1 MKYYSKRLKNA
12 FYFLAFVSLSI
23 WILIEAKIIIVPIL
37 FSILLALFLN
47 PIVDFIKRRL
57 RRNIPSIFAA
67 YIVAVIPLLVLIFFF
82 VNQARILFSELPS
95 SRDKLQKLLVTVSD
109 WVDHKFGLEEQ
120 TTSNWIGENFITTLD
135 VPVNLIRESLESTTA
150 LAANIVLV
158 AVITY
163 FFLLY
168 KSAFKNYILTQV
180 KPRNRKSAEKL
191 FNNLQGLTKRYLAG
205 QGIVIIILGLLIGS
219 GLWLIG
225 VPYPYFWGFLAGF
238 LEIIPY
244 VGTTIGGLLPFLYML
259 VLADTLWQPFA
270 VIALYILVQQIEGN
284 FISPNVMGPSI
295 KINPLF
301 IILGL
306 FAGGIIWGIAG
317 MILAL
322 PILAISKELLR
333 SFEITRPWS
342 YLMENGLSK
351 KSDIFLEKYDAEKYR
366 FINLLFRDR
375 PDSSDEDSE
384 NKFGS

>member
-1 MKYYSKRLKNA
+1 MNYYSKRLKNS
-12 FYFLAFVSLSI
+12 FFFLAFVSLFI

-47 PIVDFIKRRL
+47 PIVDFFKRRL
-57 RRNIPSIFAA
+57 RRNILSIFTA
-67 YIVAVIPLLVLIFFF
+67 YIVAVIPLVALIFFF

-95 SRDKLQKLLVTVSD
+95 SKDKLQNALVTVTD
-109 WVDHKFGLEEQ
+109 WVDLKFGLDKQ
-120 TTSNWIGENFITTLD
+120 TTSDWIGENFITTLD
-135 VPVNLIRESLESTTA
+135 VPVNLIRESLQSTTT
-150 LAANIVLV
+150 LAANLVLV
-158 AVITY
+158 VVITY

-168 KSAFKNYILTQV
+168 KTAFKNYILTQV
-180 KPRNRKSAEKL
+180 NPRNRKSAEKL

-205 QGIVIIILGLLIGS
+205 QGIVILILGLLIGS

-259 VLADTLWQPFA
+259 VLADTLWQPLA
-270 VIALYILVQQIEGN
+270 VIALYIIIQQIEGN
-284 FISPNVMGPSI
+284 FISPNIMGPSI

-306 FAGGIIWGIAG
+306 FAGGIMWGIAG

-333 SFEITRPWS
+333 SFEITEPWS
-342 YLMENGLSK
+342 YLMENGLSR
-351 KSDIFLEKYDAEKYR
+351 KSDIFLEKFDTKKHRFMDA
-366 FINLLFRDR
+366 LFKDR
-375 PDSSDEDSE
+375 PDSSDENS
-384 NKFGS
+384 GV

>member
-1 MKYYSKRLKNA
+1 MSNYSIRLKNS
-12 FYFLAFVSLSI
+12 FYFLAFVTLST

-47 PIVDFIKRRL
+47 PIVDIFRRRL
-57 RRNIPSIFAA
+57 RWNILSIFTA
-67 YIVAVIPLLVLIFFF
+67 YIIVVIPLLALIFFF
-82 VNQARILFSELPS
+82 VNQARVLFSELPS
-95 SRDKLQKLLVTVSD
+95 SKDKLQNALITVAE
-109 WVDHKFGLEEQ
+109 WVDKKFGLDEQ

-135 VPVNLIRESLESTTA
+135 VPVNLIRESLQSTTT
-150 LAANIVLV
+150 LAANVVLV
-158 AVITY
+158 VVITY
-163 FFLLY
+163 FLLLY
-168 KSAFKNYILTQV
+168 KTAFKNYMLTQV
-180 KPRNRKSAEKL
+180 KPQNRKSAEKL
-191 FNNLQGLTKRYLAG
+191 FSNLQGLTKRYLAG
-205 QGIVIIILGLLIGS
+205 QAIVILILGLLIGS

-259 VLADTLWQPFA
+259 VIADTLWQPLA
-270 VIALYILVQQIEGN
+270 VVALYILIQQIEGN
-284 FISPNVMGPSI
+284 LISPNVMGPSI

-342 YLMENGLSK
+342 YLMENGLSR
-351 KSDIFLEKYDAEKYR
+351 KSSIFLEKFDTDKHR
-366 FINLLFRDR
+366 FINLFFRD
-375 PDSSDEDSE
+375 DKFSSEKESND
-384 NKFGS
+384 